1 MIYVT
6 EEQFEATALNM
17 IYAIG
22 QLSNTMP
29 SESTIERCKSELL
42 NSGII
47 AIIGK
52 GGKYENN

>member
-6 EEQFEATALNM
+6 QEEFEATALNM

-22 QLSNTMP
+22 QLTNALP

-42 NSGII
+42 KSGMIKII
-47 AIIGK
+47 NE